1 MFQVCVALM
10 MGWLAA
16 ERAVCPVNVSKLAA
30 SVELADAKVH
40 APVPNDPATTLEAGS
55 PVQFVNVPD
64 VGVPRTGVTSV
75 GVFANTAAP
84 DPVSSVTA
92 EARLDEDGVAKKV
105 ATLVPSPDMPV
116 LTGRPVQ
123 FVSVPDDGVPNAP
136 PEVKPVAKVRF
147 PEPSVCKN

>member
-1 MFQVCVALM
+1 M
-10 MGWLAA
+10 
-16 ERAVCPVNVSKLAA
+16 PS
-30 SVELADAKVH
+30 
-40 APVPNDPATTLEAGS
+40 T
-55 PVQFVNVPD
+55 VQLLSVPD
-64 VGVPRTGVTSV
+64 VGVPKIGVTNV
-75 GVFANTAAP
+75 GEVAKTSDP